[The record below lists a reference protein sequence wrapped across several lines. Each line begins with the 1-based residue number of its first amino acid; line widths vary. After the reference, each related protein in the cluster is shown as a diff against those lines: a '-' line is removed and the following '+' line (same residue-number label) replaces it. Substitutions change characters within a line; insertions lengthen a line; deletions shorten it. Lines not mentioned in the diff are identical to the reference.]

1 MNVLPFNFEFLD
13 SDIALLTNQAG
24 FHAYLSRMELNSLID
39 KNSTDDAV
47 IDELLER
54 KLFICDDEYK
64 SASVGSLAS
73 GMSKR
78 LMSALNFNPIFMI
91 VPTLRCDHTCHY
103 CQVSRASVKASNYDL
118 EPDLIPLL
126 LQRIRSLGN
135 APYKLEIQGG
145 EPLLRFDLVQKIYQE
160 AVSNLGVDQFEI
172 VIATSL
178 SLLNDDV
185 LTW

>member
-73 GMSKR
+73 GLSKR
-78 LMSALNFNPIFMI
+78 
-91 VPTLRCDHTCHY
+91 
-103 CQVSRASVKASNYDL
+103 
-118 EPDLIPLL
+118 
-126 LQRIRSLGN
+126 
-135 APYKLEIQGG
+135 
-145 EPLLRFDLVQKIYQE
+145 
-160 AVSNLGVDQFEI
+160 
-172 VIATSL
+172 
-178 SLLNDDV
+178 
-185 LTW
+185 

>member
-103 CQVSRASVKASNYDL
+103 CQVSRASVKASNYDS

-126 LQRIRSLGN
+126 LQRIRSSEMLHTSWKFRGR
-135 APYKLEIQGG
+135 AS
-145 EPLLRFDLVQKIYQE
+145 LRFDLVQKIYQE
-160 AVSNLGVDQFEI
+160 AVSNLCRPV
-172 VIATSL
+172 
-178 SLLNDDV
+178 
-185 LTW
+185 